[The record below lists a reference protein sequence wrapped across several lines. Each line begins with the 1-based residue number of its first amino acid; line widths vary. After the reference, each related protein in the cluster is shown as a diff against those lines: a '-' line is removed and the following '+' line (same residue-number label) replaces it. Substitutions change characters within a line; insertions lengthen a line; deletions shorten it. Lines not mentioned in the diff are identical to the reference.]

1 MELYFNEFEHKL
13 FISIKG
19 PPGQDGM
26 PGQMGAPGM
35 KGERGERG
43 DPGRDG
49 SSGEPGIRGSP
60 GPTGKEGPLGPPGL
74 TSNIIN
80 YKFNHLI
87 IHYRH
92 SWTTWSQR

>member
-1 MELYFNEFEHKL
+1 MKLFFIHKL
-13 FISIKG
+13 FISILG

-26 PGQMGAPGM
+26 PGQMGTPGM

-74 TSNIIN
+74 TADNVIHRPRPVTRKLIN
-80 YKFNHLI
+80 RY
-87 IHYRH
+87 
-92 SWTTWSQR
+92 SWTSWCQG